1 MRISSHKNTQFCLL
15 LTLIPKLNC
24 ILMSFATQMVLHGF
38 HCKRKTISDRALG
51 KNFVNDKYYYRGLY
65 KGIYQQYSAYHRRF
79 CSIFSEFYLKGGRVR
94 ILARILAKCELKKLL
109 ARWYFL
115 YLHFLAS
122 GNLGLLSV
130 ALILDINLLSSFLK
144 CRSFHFYP
152 SEKPC
157 QWQRF
162 TLDTTS
168 MRRHIL

>member
-1 MRISSHKNTQFCLL
+1 MTSFVHNLCKHFVLRSWSTEHPAWSGSKLYETMINSDHVPQQRKGRKKMYIWKKNLRVET
-15 LTLIPKLNC
+15 IVV
-24 ILMSFATQMVLHGF
+24 MV
-38 HCKRKTISDRALG
+38 I
-51 KNFVNDKYYYRGLY
+51 
-65 KGIYQQYSAYHRRF
+65 
-79 CSIFSEFYLKGGRVR
+79 RVR
-94 ILARILAKCELKKLL
+94 ILARILAKCELKKQL

-130 ALILDINLLSSFLK
+130 VLILDINLLSSFLK
-144 CRSFHFYP
+144 WCSFHFYP

-168 MRRHIL
+168 MRRRIL